1 MKISAGTIINFLLN
15 SFMTAAVK
23 YDTGE
28 KLTPMENWLI
38 SIISDN
44 YCEIYSIYSNE
55 QISIL

>member
-15 SFMTAAVK
+15 SFMPAAVK

-44 YCEIYSIYSNE
+44 YCEIYSIY
-55 QISIL
+55 